1 MIISLVGQKMNNNK
15 VAIYHFLKLF
25 IIISLVLA
33 ALSLVLI
40 FLVDFLSY
48 REVKFALS
56 SETKSITVYN
66 KEEYDELR
74 NSTTDKSKSNH
85 GELSA
90 TGSIRIK
97 PGDYYV
103 VPSGDNIDRSAISIQ
118 INDNTENIDVN
129 PYFSSSYLSSNFSN
143 QTTVINQ
150 IITDR
155 YKNIISNYSIDNGL
169 FLHYGDWYVTSLYNE
184 PTVESGSDTY
194 GIILHKVND
203 KWQIA
208 ATPELVFRYDDHKDI
223 PKDIINS
230 VNRLVNQ

>member
-1 MIISLVGQKMNNNK
+1 M
-15 VAIYHFLKLF
+15 
-25 IIISLVLA
+25 
-33 ALSLVLI
+33 
-40 FLVDFLSY
+40 
-48 REVKFALS
+48 
-56 SETKSITVYN
+56 
-66 KEEYDELR
+66 R

-118 INDNTENIDVN
+118 INVEYRRKRIFPVIFT
-129 PYFSSSYLSSNFSN
+129 SNFSN
-143 QTTVINQ
+143 QTAVINQ

-208 ATPELVFRYDDHKDI
+208 ATPIGFVMMTTKICTKRH
-223 PKDIINS
+223 NCS